1 MQKQHDNPLNAYNL
15 AFMSFIIRPAT
26 EHDLPEIQ
34 NIYNAE
40 VLHGMATWN
49 EHAYDLAHFQKQL
62 LHFQQNQFPFC
73 VVEDQETQAIAG
85 FADYATFRNFSGYRY
100 TVEHSIYISPNYA
113 RQGLGRQLL
122 GYLIEQAKMQH
133 MHVMVAGIDHA
144 NLASIALHENFGF
157 VQTGYMPQ
165 VGQKFGQWRDLVL
178 MQLLLNQ

>member
-1 MQKQHDNPLNAYNL
+1 
-15 AFMSFIIRPAT
+15 MSFLIRPAT

-40 VLHGMATWN
+40 VLYGMATWN

-62 LHFQQNQFPFC
+62 QHFQQNQFPFC
-73 VVEDQETQAIAG
+73 VVEDQETQAIAA
-85 FADYATFRNFSGYRY
+85 FADYVTFRNFSGYRQ
-100 TVEHSIYISPNYA
+100 TVEYSIYISPNYA
-113 RQGLGRQLL
+113 RQGLGQQLL
-122 GYLIEQAKMQH
+122 AYLIEQAKMQQ

-144 NLASIALHENFGF
+144 NLASIALHEKFGF

-178 MQLLLNQ
+178 MQLLLNQWGRD

>member
-1 MQKQHDNPLNAYNL
+1 MQKQHDNPPNAYNL
-15 AFMSFIIRPAT
+15 ALMSFLIRPAT

-62 LHFQQNQFPFC
+62 LHFQQNQFPVC

-100 TVEHSIYISPNYA
+100 TVEHSIYNYTYY
-113 RQGLGRQLL
+113 R
-122 GYLIEQAKMQH
+122 
-133 MHVMVAGIDHA
+133 
-144 NLASIALHENFGF
+144 
-157 VQTGYMPQ
+157 
-165 VGQKFGQWRDLVL
+165 
-178 MQLLLNQ
+178 

>member
-1 MQKQHDNPLNAYNL
+1 MIL
-15 AFMSFIIRPAT
+15 
-26 EHDLPEIQ
+26 
-34 NIYNAE
+34 
-40 VLHGMATWN
+40 
-49 EHAYDLAHFQKQL
+49 
-62 LHFQQNQFPFC
+62 
-73 VVEDQETQAIAG
+73 
-85 FADYATFRNFSGYRY
+85 

-144 NLASIALHENFGF
+144 NLASIALHEKFGF

-178 MQLLLNQ
+178 MQLLLNE